1 MGEVDQFLDEVE
13 AELARLTKEN
23 DDLRNKLSAAQT
35 GGAAGFEP
43 QATQQTPVV
52 EESAPE
58 PEPEPEPEPAVVAA
72 AAAVAA
78 AETIRV
84 ETVPA
89 GLQRRGPAARDR
101 DPQRRRARRPGQGRG
116 RQDHRRG
123 PDQGRAPRRRVQD
136 QGRPPRVRRPHP
148 RPDARLRDRRASYP
162 DVRRARARP
171 GQAQRRGREPAGL
184 RARVPLPAQE
194 LLHPAARVPGRS
206 GRVAG
211 RWATTSRRPP
221 SGCARSSATKRAE
234 RHPSGWFCGRPAAS
248 RHGNWLFP
256 QAGSSHFACLDG
268 HGPPGEPV

>member
-52 EESAPE
+52 EESAPGARAGARARCRRRGRRGRRAGDH
-58 PEPEPEPEPAVVAA
+58 P
-72 AAAVAA
+72 
-78 AETIRV
+78 RRDG
-84 ETVPA
+84 PA

-136 QGRPPRVRRPHP
+136 QGRPPGVRRPHP
-148 RPDARLRDRRASYP
+148 RADARLGDRRASYP

-194 LLHPAARVPGRS
+194 LLHPAAGVPGRS
-206 GRVAG
+206 GRVSG
-211 RWATTSRRPP
+211 RWGTSSPRLP
-221 SGCARSSATKRAE
+221 SACARSSATKRAE
-234 RHPSGWFCGRPAAS
+234 RHPSGWFCGRLRAS
-248 RHGNWLFP
+248 RHTEWLFLH
-256 QAGSSHFACLDG
+256 AGSSHFVRLDG
-268 HGPPGEPV
+268 RRPPGEPV